1 MKSVILH
8 IIYLL
13 FICLFFGCGSS
24 GENQVAKVHQAWNAR
39 YQYDLEN
46 RRIVSNYDNKQI
58 GRTTGRDE
66 WGRVDY
72 DRYWVMRPFKGEN
85 LLDFHESKLDSI
97 RDDRWEESN
106 RNLIEARK
114 IELSQIINAKGDKED
129 EFDPNDEISETE
141 SDEIFLP
148 EPFLPKG
155 IEIPSDGSTDADM
168 NFGLPPFEEGATE
181 VPNSIDSDAPSPFA
195 PLPPL

>member
-1 MKSVILH
+1 MIS
-8 IIYLL
+8 
-13 FICLFFGCGSS
+13 GCGSL

-46 RRIVSNYDNKQI
+46 RRIVSNYNNKQI

-72 DRYWVMRPFKGEN
+72 DRYWVARPFKGEN
-85 LLDFHESKLDSI
+85 LLNFHKTKLDSL
-97 RDDRWEESN
+97 RDDRWEEAN
-106 RNLIEARK
+106 RKRIEARK
-114 IELSQIINAKGDKED
+114 IELTRIINAEGNKK
-129 EFDPNDEISETE
+129 DEISPKEENSKTE
-141 SDEIFLP
+141 SQELFLP

-155 IEIPSDGSTDADM
+155 IEMPPDGAIDADM
-168 NFGLPPFEEGATE
+168 NFGLPPFEEN
-181 VPNSIDSDAPSPFA
+181 PNRGPNDLDSDTPSPFA